1 MKYYFGNLTNR
12 KYYCAALLQSN
23 NSDIN
28 KGKDVFGAE
37 PFGINTDPFGM
48 DDFGH
53 VVASQTDQELNSC
66 LSDHRLTEMREGFS
80 RGLSFGGE
88 DFKIDPLLLP

>member
-1 MKYYFGNLTNR
+1 
-12 KYYCAALLQSN
+12 
-23 NSDIN
+23 
-28 KGKDVFGAE
+28 
-37 PFGINTDPFGM
+37 M

-53 VVASQTDQELNSC
+53 VVASQTDQELNSS

>member
-1 MKYYFGNLTNR
+1 M
-12 KYYCAALLQSN
+12 QSN
-23 NSDIN
+23 NSDVN

-53 VVASQTDQELNSC
+53 VVASQTDQELNSG
-66 LSDHRLTEMREGFS
+66 LLDHRLTEMREGFS
-80 RGLSFGGE
+80 RGLSFGGD